1 MSDRLRVL
9 VVDDNRD
16 TLAVLQRFVARSDC
30 DVRTCLDSKNAVD
43 MVRDFLPQVIFL
55 DIAMPELDGFE
66 VAEDL
71 HEIQLPE
78 YMLVAVTSYSDN
90 AHRRE
95 CEASGFDIFLAKPPS
110 IDDVTALIEKAKERF
125 LTSV

>member
-1 MSDRLRVL
+1 
-9 VVDDNRD
+9 
-16 TLAVLQRFVARSDC
+16 
-30 DVRTCLDSKNAVD
+30 

-71 HEIQLPE
+71 HELQLPE
-78 YMLVAVTSYSDN
+78 YILVAVTSYSDD

-95 CEASGFDIFLAKPPS
+95 CEASGFDVFLAKPPS
-110 IDDVTALIEKAKERF
+110 IDDVTPVIEKAKERF